1 MTNSTYKATKKPIEI
16 EYIKFEYSPEGIV
29 RLGEFVGNKL
39 LSCGI
44 DSATIKTLE
53 GNITASDG
61 DYIIKGVKGE
71 FYPCKPDIFK
81 LTYNFTE
88 ELSATQQELLELKKE
103 YKQVESTVTDITNS
117 RYYELRK
124 DRENP
129 SIRFNLLNVQY
140 NLAYAYMTMLELRIF
155 IIETEANQR
164 GVE

>member
-1 MTNSTYKATKKPIEI
+1 
-16 EYIKFEYSPEGIV
+16 V

-44 DSATIKTLE
+44 GSATIKTLE
-53 GNITASDG
+53 GNIIATDG

-103 YKQVESTVTDITNS
+103 YKQVESVVTDITNS
-117 RYYELRK
+117 RYYELLK